1 MEAPDSLYRLIT
13 NLSEEEYLFCLQYAC
28 SQNTATTTVPH
39 LQSDGK
45 HNSAKTILHT
55 LRHTKHFGEVTPELL
70 AHNTAVEQQQEMAKL
85 YDQILY
91 ALQNHFSQQAL
102 NIDAQLAK
110 ELGHIA
116 ALYEKGLYEE
126 ALVRTLKGQL
136 IALNNEKLAYIPLFV
151 YWNKRVAEAQGYK
164 GINESELKELCQLE
178 QKNLAKLHDI
188 NEYWLLQAQLY
199 YQYHHNG
206 IARSPHDI
214 DRIGDVF
221 GTSALSD
228 EDKTSSFEAR
238 LLLYKVYGTY
248 FFMVR
253 DFTNCYK
260 YGKKAVQW
268 FETHPQILRID
279 LLNYIHAV
287 NNLLN
292 MCSVMGKTEEREAY
306 LLQLRNM
313 LDDKSLYKSDAVR
326 IKLFEAYYYHQMTY
340 YLGRNQF
347 EEGVLCVAE
356 MQEILPIFNKRM
368 DSMGRVMLCFYSF
381 HLCFG
386 AGHYADAHHWLQIIL
401 SYRRKE
407 VRQDIYDF
415 AQILSLLT
423 AYELHNDT
431 LLKKTVKSVYRHLYK
446 KNEKSAFEKLT
457 LNFLRHS
464 RQYNTG
470 QLKAVFGDLLKQLE
484 HISND
489 NFEKKAFAF
498 FDFPKWVYAQT
509 VGQTFGDLVR
519 SQ

>member
-1 MEAPDSLYRLIT
+1 MEAPDSLHRLIAS
-13 NLSEEEYLFCLQYAC
+13 LSEEEYLYCLQYLPQTKLADNVLYWEPLMQTIRRAPNYE
-28 SQNTATTTVPH
+28 SIN
-39 LQSDGK
+39 LQSIVLANGYTAPDNDCDPQTVMAGLYN
-45 HNSAKTILHT
+45 H
-55 LRHTKHFGEVTPELL
+55 LL
-70 AHNTAVEQQQEMAKL
+70 CL
-85 YDQILY
+85 
-91 ALQNHFSQQAL
+91 LQNYTSTAQPL
-102 NIDAQLAK
+102 NIDAQLSK
-110 ELGHIA
+110 EIGYIA
-116 ALYEKGLYEE
+116 SLYEKGLYEE
-126 ALVRTLKGQL
+126 ALIRTLKGQL
-136 IALNNEKLAYIPLFV
+136 MAISNEKLAYVPLFV
-151 YWNKRVAEAQGYK
+151 YWNKRIAEIQGYK

-206 IARSPHDI
+206 IVRSPHDI
-214 DRIGDVF
+214 DRIGDIF
-221 GTSALSD
+221 GTSSLGD

-260 YGKKAVQW
+260 YGKKMVEWLEA
-268 FETHPQILRID
+268 HPKLMRID
-279 LLNYIHAV
+279 LLSYINAV

-292 MCSVMGKTEEREAY
+292 MCSVMGKTEEREYY
-306 LLQLRNM
+306 LLQLRTM
-313 LDDKSLYKSDAVR
+313 LDDKTLYMNDAVR

-347 EEGVLCVAE
+347 EEGVKCVAE
-356 MQEILPIFNKRM
+356 MEQTLRFLDRRL
-368 DSMGRVMLCFYSF
+368 DRMGRVMLCFYSF

-386 AGHYADAHHWLQIIL
+386 AGHYADAHRWLQIIL
-401 SYRRKE
+401 AQPPKE

-423 AYELHNDT
+423 AYELHNSP
-431 LLKKTVKSVYRHLYK
+431 LLKQTTKSVYKHLYHK
-446 KNEKSAFEKLT
+446 IEKSAFEKLVMS
-457 LNFLRHS
+457 FLR
-464 RQYNTG
+464 NTTHRNNG
-470 QLKAVFGDLLKQLE
+470 QLNGAFVELLAQLE
-484 HISND
+484 LIAND

-509 VGQTFGDLVR
+509 VGQAFGELVK